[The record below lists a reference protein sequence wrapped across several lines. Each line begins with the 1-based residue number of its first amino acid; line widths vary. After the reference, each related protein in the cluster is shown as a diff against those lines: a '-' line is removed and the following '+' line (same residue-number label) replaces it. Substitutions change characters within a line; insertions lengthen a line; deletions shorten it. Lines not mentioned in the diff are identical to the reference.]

1 MLIALLLLA
10 APKLLTAKA
19 VDLPGGPPVT
29 MDYLAYD
36 ATTDQVWIPAGNTG
50 KVNVI
55 DAATG
60 KLESIDGFD
69 TEKRTVEREG
79 KSMEVIA
86 GPSSAYA
93 GNGLVYVGNRAGYRI
108 CPVTSKTHEK
118 KACMK
123 LDSSP
128 DGTAYVA
135 ATKEVW
141 VTTPRANSIT
151 ILDGSLKVAA
161 TIAVNG
167 PEGYAVDDEKGL
179 FYTNQEDADRT
190 LAFDVKTR
198 KQVSDWP
205 AGCGETGPRGLA
217 LDAKHQ
223 LLFVACGKGG
233 VFARSTKDGK
243 ELGHIDTGGGVDN
256 IDYIP
261 ALQLLYIAS
270 GKDGE
275 LTIAHASA
283 EGKLELM
290 ATAKTAVGARV
301 VVADK
306 HGNAYAAD
314 SKGGKI
320 WIVKAPQ
327 VP

>member
-1 MLIALLLLA
+1 MHLALLLLA
-10 APKLLTAKA
+10 AAPKLLVAKA

-60 KLESIDGFD
+60 KLETIDGFE

-93 GNGLVYVGNRAGYRI
+93 GDGVVYIGNRAGYRI
-108 CPVTSKTHEK
+108 CAVTAKTHEK
-118 KACMK
+118 KTCVK

-141 VTTPRANSIT
+141 VTTPRANTIT
-151 ILDGSLKVAA
+151 ILDSSLKV
-161 TIAVNG
+161 TGSIPVKG

-198 KQVSDWP
+198 KKVSDWP
-205 AGCGETGPRGLA
+205 AGCGETGPRGLS

-256 IDYIP
+256 IDY
-261 ALQLLYIAS
+261 LSGSQLLYIAS

-275 LTIAHASA
+275 LTIARASP
-283 EGKLELM
+283 EGKLELV
-290 ATAKTAVGARV
+290 ASAKTAAGARV

-320 WIVKAPQ
+320 WVVNKP
-327 VP
+327 